1 MKIAPDT
8 MKKLIGGLVILSAA
22 SLVFGHVF
30 EYVAGLTR
38 IIGLIVTVVLVSW
51 LIVFVG
57 SKLKGKSSKSK
68 STSTPPYGD
77 NVTDVESEKSDF

>member
-8 MKKLIGGLVILSAA
+8 LKKLIGGLVVLSAA

-38 IIGLIVTVVLVSW
+38 IISLIVTVVLVSW

-57 SKLKGKSSKSK
+57 SKLKGKPSHHKTSNTSSAS
-68 STSTPPYGD
+68 D
-77 NVTDVESEKSDF
+77 NVTDVDSENLDY

>member
-1 MKIAPDT
+1 MKISPDT
-8 MKKLIGGLVILSAA
+8 LKKLIGGLVVLSAA

-38 IIGLIVTVVLVSW
+38 IISLIVTVVLVSW

-57 SKLKGKSSKSK
+57 SKLKGKPSQSK
-68 STSTPPYGD
+68 TSNSASGAD
-77 NVTDVESEKSDF
+77 NVTDVESEKLDY

>member
-1 MKIAPDT
+1 MKIATDT
-8 MKKLIGGLVILSAA
+8 LKKLIGGLVVLSAA

-38 IIGLIVTVVLVSW
+38 IISLIVTVVLVSW

-57 SKLKGKSSKSK
+57 SKLKGKPTQNKTANASSAS
-68 STSTPPYGD
+68 D
-77 NVTDVESEKSDF
+77 NITDVDSEKLDY